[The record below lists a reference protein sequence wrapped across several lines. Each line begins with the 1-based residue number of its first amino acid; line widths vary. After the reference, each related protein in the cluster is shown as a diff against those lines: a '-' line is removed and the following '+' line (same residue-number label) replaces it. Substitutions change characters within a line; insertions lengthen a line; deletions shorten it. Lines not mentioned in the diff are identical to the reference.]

1 MIGKFCLECGEEIPR
16 DSVYCPKC
24 GAQFENT
31 GQSKIDLPKEESR
44 GHETKPPSNKINGK
58 TISLIIGLIALVG
71 IAAFVLSSYSP
82 ENVTYDNET
91 QNSGGVGNTISAMD
105 YYNEGV
111 SLYNQGRYGEAIIK
125 FERSLEIDPKNKEA
139 WFYKGLSL
147 DDLEKYSEAI
157 ICYDKAI
164 ALDPY
169 YVIPW
174 YNKGIILGN
183 QGRYLDAI
191 TCFDRVISI
200 EPNDGGAWYNKG
212 VALELL
218 GRNTEARTC
227 FDKAK
232 ELGYTG

>member
-1 MIGKFCLECGEEIPR
+1 MILGIFG
-16 DSVYCPKC
+16 V
-24 GAQFENT
+24 
-31 GQSKIDLPKEESR
+31 
-44 GHETKPPSNKINGK
+44 
-58 TISLIIGLIALVG
+58 IALVV
-71 IAAFVLSSYSP
+71 IVAFILSSYAP
-82 ENVTYDNET
+82 ETVTYENET
-91 QNSGGVGNTISAMD
+91 QNSGGVGNKISAMD

-191 TCFDRVISI
+191 TCFDRVI
-200 EPNDGGAWYNKG
+200 Y
-212 VALELL
+212 
-218 GRNTEARTC
+218 
-227 FDKAK
+227 
-232 ELGYTG
+232 